1 MRVAEAAKVVENIQR
16 DVNIALVNELALIF
30 DRLGIDTQDVLDAA
44 GSKWNFLPFRP
55 GLVGGHCIG
64 VDPYYLLHKSES
76 VGYHPDLIHTARQV
90 NNRVGEHVA
99 SRVLAMLAER
109 GRAPVQSR
117 ILVLGVTFKEDCPDL
132 RNSRAL
138 ELAQRLRD
146 AGAQVEV
153 SDPWVGPA
161 ALADEACSGWPNPWQ
176 GRYDA
181 VVLAVA
187 HARFKAMD
195 EAVSG
200 RCWRRAA
207 WSTTSNRPGHATW
220 LTIACK
226 PGGGGAVD
234 SQAVATKES
243 HAPVYRLPARHPD
256 VPDLPVAGHDLA
268 GLVLGRRPDCRD
280 GGAGDLGPAA
290 EAQHA
295 APQLSGDGALPLR
308 PGIDRPGDPPVLRA
322 ERPGGRAVLAPAA
335 CTDLPARQ
343 ERDGHGAVRHPAQ
356 HLRGGLRVDQ
366 PLAGADRHR
375 QARFP
380 RADRRQLCQ
389 AVFGERVQYLGDEL
403 WLAVGQRDPRTEG
416 ARRGGFYHDTGE
428 GSISPYHREMGGD
441 LVWEIGSGYFGC
453 RDEKGGFSEER
464 FVANATHDQVKMI
477 EIKLSQG
484 AKPGHG
490 GVLPA
495 PR

>member
-1 MRVAEAAKVVENIQR
+1 MSVPVAAAVTPRFAVIGLGYVGLPLAVAFGRHWPTLGFDIDAGRIAELRGGRDHTLEMEADELAEATHLQYGSDPSLLDACNVYIVTVPTPIDAYEQPDLEPLRSATRLIASHLRAGDLVIYESTVYPGTTEEVCVPLLEQGSGLGFNEDFYCGYSPERVSPGDRQRRLADIRKITSGSTPEVAVVIDGLYQRIIDAGTFPAPSMRVAEAAKVVENIQR

-109 GRAPVQSR
+109 GREPVQSR

-161 ALADEACSGWPNPWQ
+161 ALADEGVQWLAEPVAGA
-176 GRYDA
+176 YDA

-195 EAVSG
+195 EAGIRSLL
-200 RCWRRAA
+200 A
-207 WSTTSNRPGHATW
+207 
-220 LTIACK
+220 
-226 PGGGGAVD
+226 PGGLVYDVKSAWPRNVVD
-234 SQAVATKES
+234 D
-243 HAPVYRLPARHPD
+243 RL
-256 VPDLPVAGHDLA
+256 
-268 GLVLGRRPDCRD
+268 
-280 GGAGDLGPAA
+280 
-290 EAQHA
+290 
-295 APQLSGDGALPLR
+295 
-308 PGIDRPGDPPVLRA
+308 
-322 ERPGGRAVLAPAA
+322 
-335 CTDLPARQ
+335 
-343 ERDGHGAVRHPAQ
+343 
-356 HLRGGLRVDQ
+356 
-366 PLAGADRHR
+366 
-375 QARFP
+375 
-380 RADRRQLCQ
+380 
-389 AVFGERVQYLGDEL
+389 
-403 WLAVGQRDPRTEG
+403 
-416 ARRGGFYHDTGE
+416 
-428 GSISPYHREMGGD
+428 
-441 LVWEIGSGYFGC
+441 
-453 RDEKGGFSEER
+453 
-464 FVANATHDQVKMI
+464 
-477 EIKLSQG
+477 
-484 AKPGHG
+484 
-490 GVLPA
+490 
-495 PR
+495 

>member
-1 MRVAEAAKVVENIQR
+1 MSAPLSAAESPRVAVIGLGYVGLPLAVAFGRHWPTLGFDIDADRIAELRDGRDHTLEMEADELASAQLLQYGSEPDLLDACNVYIVTVPTPIDAYEQPDLEPLRSATRLIASHLRAGDLVIYESTVYPGTTEEVCVPLLEQVSGLRFNVDFYCGYSPERVSPGDRHRRLADIRKITSGSTPEVAAVIDGLYQRIIAAGTFPAPSMRVAEAAKVVENIQR

-109 GRAPVQSR
+109 GRAPAQSR

-146 AGAQVEV
+146 AGAEVEV

-161 ALADEACSGWPNPWQ
+161 ALADAGLDWRPEPQA

-195 EAVSG
+195 EAQ
-200 RCWRRAA
+200 
-207 WSTTSNRPGHATW
+207 
-220 LTIACK
+220 I
-226 PGGGGAVD
+226 
-234 SQAVATKES
+234 QALL
-243 HAPVYRLPARHPD
+243 APE
-256 VPDLPVAGHDLA
+256 
-268 GLVLGRRPDCRD
+268 GLVYDVKSAWPRNVVD
-280 GGAGDLGPAA
+280 
-290 EAQHA
+290 
-295 APQLSGDGALPLR
+295 
-308 PGIDRPGDPPVLRA
+308 
-322 ERPGGRAVLAPAA
+322 
-335 CTDLPARQ
+335 AR
-343 ERDGHGAVRHPAQ
+343 
-356 HLRGGLRVDQ
+356 L
-366 PLAGADRHR
+366 
-375 QARFP
+375 
-380 RADRRQLCQ
+380 
-389 AVFGERVQYLGDEL
+389 
-403 WLAVGQRDPRTEG
+403 
-416 ARRGGFYHDTGE
+416 
-428 GSISPYHREMGGD
+428 
-441 LVWEIGSGYFGC
+441 
-453 RDEKGGFSEER
+453 
-464 FVANATHDQVKMI
+464 
-477 EIKLSQG
+477 
-484 AKPGHG
+484 
-490 GVLPA
+490 
-495 PR
+495 